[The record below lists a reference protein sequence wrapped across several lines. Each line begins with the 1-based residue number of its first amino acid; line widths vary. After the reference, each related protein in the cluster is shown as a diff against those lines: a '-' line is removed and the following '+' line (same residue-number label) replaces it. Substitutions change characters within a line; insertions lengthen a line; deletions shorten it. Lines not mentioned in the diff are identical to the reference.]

1 MERPRHF
8 QCRRPFRRRQCCPT
22 LRTFCRPPRVRSRKI
37 ARLCREDNRFVRAPA
52 NDRVCVAA
60 LVLLSR
66 RPAARALPVLKS
78 RGKNPAT
85 VHRKMSML
93 GSCAK
98 QALIREA
105 DGIKLSP
112 SDLPSIRRLINVRL
126 GGITRVAAN
135 RAKSRAAAAFR
146 FRAVDPFEC
155 DFDQERDRSQSA
167 DRHQRN
173 GSGLAHWAFDFI
185 GDEHSDSKPKCGAC
199 EREQIIQR
207 NLVARFWNGY
217 REGHRLL
224 ISPVGEKE
232 TGKSA
237 RWRDLRYW
245 QLLTCLI
252 RSMPS
257 SSAAAAASVSGR

>member
-37 ARLCREDNRFVRAPA
+37 ARLCREDNRFVCAPA

-85 VHRKMSML
+85 V
-93 GSCAK
+93 
-98 QALIREA
+98 
-105 DGIKLSP
+105 
-112 SDLPSIRRLINVRL
+112 
-126 GGITRVAAN
+126 
-135 RAKSRAAAAFR
+135 
-146 FRAVDPFEC
+146 
-155 DFDQERDRSQSA
+155 
-167 DRHQRN
+167 
-173 GSGLAHWAFDFI
+173 
-185 GDEHSDSKPKCGAC
+185 
-199 EREQIIQR
+199 QR
-207 NLVARFWNGY
+207 NLVARWWNGY

-232 TGKSA
+232 TGKAA

-245 QLLTCLI
+245 QLLTCRI
-252 RSMPS
+252 RS
-257 SSAAAAASVSGR
+257 V